1 MIAKSPDAKR
11 AGLFR
16 CVKTYGRE
24 AQLAFKL
31 NLTVL
36 FITHNIAVVEYLC
49 DRVVV
54 RSQGAIVEGGATA
67 AGGAAVVSRRAT
79 LSRCQNWHVPYR
91 GRGSERKAQALSMG

>member
-31 NLTVL
+31 NLTVRSMA
-36 FITHNIAVVEYLC
+36 FTNIAVVVYI
-49 DRVVV
+49 R
-54 RSQGAIVEGGATA
+54 AIALWCGRKARMVEG
-67 AGGAAVVSRRAT
+67 RAT
-79 LSRCQNWHVPYR
+79 RTVIDLPQHSYTQRLLQTVPR
-91 GRGSERKAQALSMG
+91 L

>member
-36 FITHNIAVVEYLC
+36 FIIHNIAVVEYLC

-54 RSQGAIVEGGATA
+54 RSQGAIVEG
-67 AGGAAVVSRRAT
+67 RAT
-79 LSRCQNWHVPYR
+79 RTVINSPQHSYTQRLLQTVPR
-91 GRGSERKAQALSMG
+91 L

>member
-54 RSQGAIVEGGATA
+54 RSQGAIVEG
-67 AGGAAVVSRRAT
+67 RAT
-79 LSRCQNWHVPYR
+79 RTVIDSPQHSYTQRLLQTVPR
-91 GRGSERKAQALSMG
+91 L